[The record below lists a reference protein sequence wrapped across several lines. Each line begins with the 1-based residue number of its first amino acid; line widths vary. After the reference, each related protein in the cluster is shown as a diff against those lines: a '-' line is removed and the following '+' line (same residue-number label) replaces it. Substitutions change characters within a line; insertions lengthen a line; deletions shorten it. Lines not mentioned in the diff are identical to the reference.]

1 MDNTSL
7 DEKIIFTIHKYYDDF
22 KKFMLS
28 EQLPEIEIKRL
39 LENNVYAKLNHNDL
53 IKGRYIL
60 NINIDLFKYNEKF
73 IKSILFHEFTH
84 IHDFYLIHS
93 NFTNEETLNLMT
105 SYSEYNASRIEL
117 ISQFGID
124 NIKSITKRFSNNFN
138 VVYKNETIKIDE
150 YVIYPLAS
158 AMGII
163 ESERKSFNNLSDFE
177 YAEQFVTSEK
187 FMMYSYGKLDAANKY
202 LDTPLPD
209 IYLKNKTVFYHEL
222 EQLHNILNMD
232 VDLKMRYHFIKE
244 YLDKYQFCFYNYFIH
259 NTKEW

>member
-7 DEKIIFTIHKYYDDF
+7 DEKIIFTIYKYYDDF
-22 KKFMLS
+22 KKFMSS
-28 EQLPEIEIKRL
+28 EQLPDIKIKRL
-39 LENNVYAKLNHNDL
+39 FENNVYAKLNHNDL
-53 IKGRYIL
+53 IKGKYIL

-73 IKSILFHEFTH
+73 IRSILFHEFTH
-84 IHDFYLIHS
+84 VYDFYMIHS

-105 SYSEYNASRIEL
+105 SYSEYNASKIEL
-117 ISQFGID
+117 ISQLGID
-124 NIKSITKRFSNNFN
+124 NIKSITKRFPNNFN

-163 ESERKSFNNLSDFE
+163 ESERKAFNNLSDFE
-177 YAEQFVTSEK
+177 YAEKFMTSEK
-187 FMMYSYGKLDAANKY
+187 FMMYYYGKLDAANKY
-202 LDTPLPD
+202 LDTPIPN
-209 IYLKNKTVFYHEL
+209 IYLKNKTVFYNEL

-259 NTKEW
+259 NAKE